1 MTCKNCGSTM
11 EEGDSRCS
19 NCGFEHL
26 SAEQAPAPE
35 GNSAHDVSALL
46 TNTEAVSFPF
56 QGGNP
61 GKKRVWIAA
70 AVAFAVLVAATL
82 TVLGVLFEQHYQAAA
97 ALYDSKQYAEAAA
110 AYAKLGSYKDSALRA
125 ELSQNWADYTR
136 AADLIELFDHD
147 DTIEAQQIFLSLGDF
162 EDAPNQAVFCQNRL
176 DYDAADALE
185 TAGDFE
191 GAQAAFE
198 ALGEFN
204 NARERARYCSDT
216 LDYAAACALIE
227 QGEFTAAAEQLAAP
241 SESGFEDA
249 TDKLDYCVC
258 KVDYAAAQQLLADGK
273 NYDAYKAFLE
283 LDTFED
289 SLEQADCCVLDE
301 PKNGELYHNEH
312 YNYKQT
318 ELSVVNSYDEATF
331 LKLYSV
337 NGDLVCSFYIS
348 AGKSAKIR
356 IPAGTYTLNRAF
368 GTLWFGPE
376 DMFGDDGTYYRQLIG
391 ESYEF
396 TLKSNYIY
404 TISAGTGGT
413 PVEESSTDRDHF

>member
-1 MTCKNCGSTM
+1 MTCKNCGSAM
-11 EEGDSRCS
+11 EESDSRCS

-35 GNSAHDVSALL
+35 DQRTPDVSALL
-46 TNTEAVSFPF
+46 TNTEEVSPPL
-56 QGGNP
+56 QGGKP
-61 GKKRVWIAA
+61 GKQKVWITAA
-70 AVAFAVLVAATL
+70 IGLVVLVAAAL
-82 TVLGVLFEQHYQAAA
+82 TVLGVLFQQHYKAAS
-97 ALYDSKQYAEAAA
+97 ALYDSKQYVEAAA
-110 AYAKLGSYKDSALRA
+110 AFAKLGNYKDSALRA

-147 DTIEAQQIFLSLGDF
+147 DAIEAQQIFLSLGDF
-162 EDAPNQAVFCQNRL
+162 EDAPDQVVFCQNRL
-176 DYDAADALE
+176 DYEAADALE

-198 ALGEFN
+198 ALGTFN
-204 NARERARYCSDT
+204 NAGERARYCSDT
-216 LDYAAACALIE
+216 LDYEAACALIE
-227 QGEFTAAAEQLAAP
+227 QGDFLAAAEKLAAP

-249 TDKLDYCVC
+249 ADKLDYCNC
-258 KVDYAAAQQLLADGK
+258 KADYEAAQQLLADGR

-289 SLEQADCCVLDE
+289 SLEQAALCALDE
-301 PKNGELYHNEH
+301 PKNGELYHNEN

-318 ELSVVNSYDEATF
+318 ELSVTNSYDEATF

-391 ESYEF
+391 DRYEF
-396 TLKSNYIY
+396 TLESNYIY

-413 PVEESSTDRDHF
+413 PVEDSSTDRDHF

>member
-136 AADLIELFDHD
+136 AVDLIELYRYD
-147 DTIEAQQIFLSLGDF
+147 DVIEAQQIFL
-162 EDAPNQAVFCQNRL
+162 
-176 DYDAADALE
+176 
-185 TAGDFE
+185 
-191 GAQAAFE
+191 
-198 ALGEFN
+198 ALG
-204 NARERARYCSDT
+204 
-216 LDYAAACALIE
+216 
-227 QGEFTAAAEQLAAP
+227 
-241 SESGFEDA
+241 GFEDA
-249 TDKLDYCVC
+249 TDKLDYCIC